1 MTTLSNDHYGQ
12 DHVWARLLFVYFI
25 SADWLGGGFLGTW
38 PMVSLMI
45 LYLLMVISDEG
56 GGQQRRCAVGRT
68 TCYHAMFC
76 SLSGISA
83 VRRGAK
89 KAFRS

>member
-1 MTTLSNDHYGQ
+1 MGSASICILHLG
-12 DHVWARLLFVYFI
+12 RLV
-25 SADWLGGGFLGTW
+25 GGGFLGTW

-83 VRRGAK
+83 IRRGAK
-89 KAFRS
+89 KAFRSYFFSTKGDR